1 MRPPEDMPPPSS
13 GRPGG
18 RPPTG
23 PPSGGPQNAGG
34 ARRTPRR
41 PRGLTRFRL
50 IVGIVI
56 AAGIVLLL
64 SFRGLAGFWTDF
76 LWFDSLGYASVWW
89 KVLWAK
95 IGLGLLFTAIF
106 FVLAWVNLFIAER
119 LAARAASAEPLED
132 VASRWRQLS
141 RRSRALIRLGV
152 ALILAFMVG
161 SGVSGQWESWLFFI
175 NATDFGLADPQ
186 FGRDVG
192 FYVFRLPFI
201 NFLVGWAFAAVLVTF
216 IFTAIWHYLNG
227 AIRAQPR
234 TGPRVLPYVKAH
246 LSLLLGLLALIKAV
260 GYYYDQFE
268 LTLSTRG
275 FVDGA
280 TFTDVN
286 AQLPVLRLLIVI
298 SLFSFLLLIVNI
310 WRRGFTY
317 PVIAV
322 ALWMVIAGLAGAAY
336 PAIVQRFQV
345 EPAESTREAPYI
357 ERNIEMTRIA
367 LGLDDVSPR
376 EFNYEPELTA
386 ADIENNFDTVRNVRL
401 LDPAIMQ
408 DTFQQTQGIKSFYD
422 FRDIDVDRYEIDGKV
437 TQIVLAAREL
447 RPTELPTDTWETE
460 HVAYTHGY
468 GVAAA
473 PANGVDANGRPAYV
487 LGDIP
492 GVAAPGAEELELEE
506 PGLYVGEDLGGYA
519 IVGARRDEVDFQ
531 DDDDRTETTRY
542 DGADGVGIGGLFRRL
557 AFAVRFAEPNLLVS
571 GEIQGESRILFN
583 RDITKRVELLA
594 PFLSYDNDPYPVVID
609 GKVKWV
615 LDAYTTTT
623 QFPYAQRTSSRAA
636 TVDSDLRQPHN
647 YVRNSVKAVVDAHDG
662 TVTFYVVDDD
672 DPIVQSYAK
681 QFPALF
687 ASSPPPDEL
696 REHFRYP
703 EDLFRVQTE
712 AWGRYRLSDPS
723 EFYDAA
729 GAWAVAQDPGDSIGQ
744 TTVDVVR
751 DETTGQVISTAEARI
766 APQYLLFR
774 LPGDDSPSFVS
785 FRPFV
790 PFSEDDSR
798 KNLEGFMVV
807 HNDPDR
813 YGQIEVFEIRS
824 DQPIDGPALFNSNI
838 QTEEEISER
847 LTLLNQNGSVVRPG
861 NLLLIPVENSL
872 LYVRPLF
879 IAATGATAV
888 PELQLVIAGIGS
900 QVVISET
907 FEGALE
913 KAIGAADIDL
923 GNGTIRPSG
932 AAPDTADT
940 DAGATP
946 STGAPQDEPDDGPGD
961 EPAPTPETGSASDLL
976 EQAVAAFGR
985 ADAALSNKDLA
996 AYQQAVEEAERL
1008 IARAARILEQA
1019 ATG

>member
-1 MRPPEDMPPPSS
+1 MRPPEDMPPPASEQ
-13 GRPGG
+13 
-18 RPPTG
+18 
-23 PPSGGPQNAGG
+23 PQQ
-34 ARRTPRR
+34 PRR
-41 PRGLTRFRL
+41 VPRRRNINRFRL
-50 IVGIVI
+50 IIGIVI
-56 AAGIVLLL
+56 GAGLILLL
-64 SFRGLAGFWTDF
+64 SIRGLAGFYTDY
-76 LWFDSLGYASVWW
+76 LWFDSLGFASVWW

-106 FVLAWVNLFIAER
+106 FVLLWVNLFIAER
-119 LAARAASAEPLED
+119 MAAKSAPPGPPEDIAA
-132 VASRWRQLS
+132 RWRQMS
-141 RRSRALIRLGV
+141 RRRRGLIRIAV

-161 SGVSGQWESWLFFI
+161 SGVSGQWQAWLFFI
-175 NATDFGLADPQ
+175 NSTEFGLTDPQ

-192 FYVFRLPFI
+192 FYIFRLPFF
-201 NFLVGWAFAAVLVTF
+201 NFLIGWAFAAVLVTF
-216 IFTAIWHYLNG
+216 IFTTIWHYLNG
-227 AIRAQPR
+227 AIRVQAPA
-234 TGPRVLPYVKAH
+234 GSRVIPQVKAH

-260 GYYYDQFE
+260 GYYFDRFE

-280 TFTDVN
+280 TYTDVN
-286 AQLPVLRLLIVI
+286 AQLPVLQLLMII
-298 SLFSFLLLIVNI
+298 SIFSFLLLIVNI

-322 ALWMVIAGLAGAAY
+322 ALWVVVAGLAGAAY

-345 EPAESTREAPYI
+345 EPSESTREALYI

-367 LGLDDVSPR
+367 LGLDDVTPR
-376 EFNYEPELTA
+376 EFNFTPELTA
-386 ADIENNFDTVRNVRL
+386 TDIENNFETVRNVRL
-401 LDPAIMQ
+401 LDPAVMQ

-473 PANGVDANGRPAYV
+473 PANTVDSNGRPAYA

-492 GVAAPGAEELELEE
+492 NVISPGAEALELDE
-506 PGLYVGEDLGGYA
+506 PGLYVGEDLPGYA
-519 IVGARRDEVDFQ
+519 IVGARRAEVDFQ
-531 DDDDRTETTRY
+531 DDDDRTKTTRY
-542 DGADGVGIGGLFRRL
+542 DGSDGVGIGGFLRRL
-557 AFAVRFAEPNLLVS
+557 AFAMRFAEPNLLVS
-571 GEIQGESRILFN
+571 GEITGDSRILYN
-583 RDITKRVELLA
+583 RDISDRVRLLA

-615 LDAYTTTT
+615 LDAYTTTS
-623 QFPYAQRTSSRAA
+623 QFPYAQRTNSRAA
-636 TVDSDLRQPHN
+636 TPGSDLRQPLN

-672 DPIVQSYAK
+672 DPIVQSYIK

-687 ASSPPPDEL
+687 ADGSPPAEL

-703 EDLFRVQTE
+703 EDLFRVQTD
-712 AWGRYRLSDPS
+712 AWGRYRLDKPS

-744 TTVDVVR
+744 TTVETVR
-751 DETTGQVISTAEARI
+751 DETTGQVIATVEARI
-766 APQYLLFR
+766 SPQYLLFR
-774 LPGDDSPSFVS
+774 LPGDDSASFVI

-879 IAATGATAV
+879 IAATGPTAV

-900 QVVISET
+900 NVVISET

-913 KAIGAADIDL
+913 KAIGGVDIDI
-923 GNGTIRPSG
+923 GNETVSLTG
-932 AAPDTADT
+932 AAPAVT
-940 DAGATP
+940 
-946 STGAPQDEPDDGPGD
+946 PDDAPD
-961 EPAPTPETGSASDLL
+961 EPAAAAPADDEPEPTLDTDTVSNLL
-976 EQAVAAFGR
+976 ERAATAFNR
-985 ADAALSNKDLA
+985 ADAALREGDLA
-996 AYQQAVEEAERL
+996 AYQTAVDEAESL

>member
-13 GRPGG
+13 EQPGGPDGPRRPQGPGGPGGPGRPG
-18 RPPTG
+18 R
-23 PPSGGPQNAGG
+23 
-34 ARRTPRR
+34 PRR

-50 IVGIVI
+50 IIAIVV
-56 AAGIVLLL
+56 AAGFILLL
-64 SFRGLAGFWTDF
+64 SVRGLAGFWTDY

-106 FVLAWVNLFIAER
+106 FVLLWVNLFIAER
-119 LAARAASAEPLED
+119 LAGRAAPAGPPED
-132 VASRWRQLS
+132 IAARWRQMS
-141 RRSRALIRLGV
+141 GRRRGLIRIAV

-161 SGVSGQWESWLFFI
+161 AGVSGQWESWLFFV
-175 NATDFGLADPQ
+175 NATDFGLEDPQ
-186 FGRDVG
+186 FGRDIG
-192 FYVFRLPFI
+192 FYVFRLPFF
-201 NFLVGWAFAAVLVTF
+201 NFLVSWAFAAILVTF

-227 AIRAQPR
+227 SIRVQAPA
-234 TGPRVLPYVKAH
+234 GNRVTPQVKAH

-260 GYYYDQFE
+260 GYYFDRFE

-280 TFTDVN
+280 TYTDVN
-286 AQLPVLRLLIVI
+286 AQLPVLQLLMVI
-298 SLFSFLLLIVNI
+298 SAFSFVLLVVNI

-322 ALWMVIAGLAGAAY
+322 ALWAVVAGLAGAAY
-336 PAIVQRFQV
+336 PAIIQRFQV
-345 EPAESTREAPYI
+345 EPSESTREAPYI

-367 LGLDDVSPR
+367 LGLDNVTQS
-376 EFNYEPELTA
+376 EFQYEPELTA
-386 ADIENNFDTVRNVRL
+386 EDIENNFDTVRNVRL
-401 LDPAIMQ
+401 LDPAVMQ

-422 FRDIDVDRYEIDGKV
+422 FRDIDVDRYEIDGQV

-487 LGDIP
+487 MGDIP
-492 GVAAPGAEELELEE
+492 GVTEPGAEVLALDE
-506 PGLYVGEDLGGYA
+506 PGLYVGEGLAGYA
-519 IVGARRDEVDFQ
+519 IVGAQRAEVDFQ

-542 DGADGVGIGGLFRRL
+542 DGEDGVGIGGIFRRL

-571 GEIQGESRILFN
+571 GEIQGDSRILYN
-583 RDITKRVELLA
+583 RDIKERVNLLA
-594 PFLSYDNDPYPVVID
+594 PFLSFDNDPYPVVID
-609 GKVKWV
+609 GQVKWV

-623 QFPYAQRTSSRAA
+623 QFPYAQRTNPRAA
-636 TVDSDLRQPHN
+636 SLGSDLRQTVN

-662 TVTFYVVDDD
+662 TVTFYVVDED
-672 DPIVQSYAK
+672 DPIVQSYIK
-681 QFPALF
+681 QFPDLF
-687 ASSPPPDEL
+687 AAGPPPMEL
-696 REHFRYP
+696 RQHFRYP
-703 EDLFRVQTE
+703 EDLFRVQTD

-744 TTVDVVR
+744 TTIETVR
-751 DETTGQVISTAEARI
+751 DETTGQVIATVEARI
-766 APQYLLFR
+766 SPQYLLFR
-774 LPGDDSPSFVS
+774 LPGDDDASFVI

-813 YGQIEVFEIRS
+813 YGQIQVFEIRS

-879 IAATGATAV
+879 IAATGPTAV

-900 QVVISET
+900 NVVISET

-913 KAIGAADIDL
+913 KAIGASIDI
-923 GNGTIRPSG
+923 GNGTVRLPD
-932 AAPDTADT
+932 AAPDPPEET
-940 DAGATP
+940 
-946 STGAPQDEPDDGPGD
+946 ED
-961 EPAPTPETGSASDLL
+961 EPAAAAPDDEPAEPDTAPETDNVGDLL
-976 EQAVAAFGR
+976 ERAARAFER
-985 ADAALSNKDLA
+985 ADAALREGDLA
-996 AYQQAVEEAERL
+996 AYQEAVDEAERL

-1019 ATG
+1019 ATGG

>member
-13 GRPGG
+13 E
-18 RPPTG
+18 PP
-23 PPSGGPQNAGG
+23 GGPQGPQGPQGPRGPGG
-34 ARRTPRR
+34 PRRMPRR

-50 IVGIVI
+50 IIGIVV
-56 AAGIVLLL
+56 AAGLILLF
-64 SFRGLAGFWTDF
+64 SIRGLAGFWTDY

-106 FVLAWVNLFIAER
+106 FVLLWVNLFIAER
-119 LAARAASAEPLED
+119 LAARATPTGPAED
-132 VASRWRQLS
+132 IAARWHQIS
-141 RRSRALIRLGV
+141 RRRRALIRIGV
-152 ALILAFMVG
+152 SLVLAFMVG
-161 SGVSGQWESWLFFI
+161 TGVSGQWEAWLFFI
-175 NATDFGLADPQ
+175 NATDFGLTDPQ
-186 FGRDVG
+186 FGRDIG
-192 FYVFRLPFI
+192 FYVFRLPFF

-216 IFTAIWHYLNG
+216 IFTTIWHYLNG
-227 AIRAQPR
+227 AIRVQAPAGSRVQPQ
-234 TGPRVLPYVKAH
+234 VKAH

-260 GYYYDQFE
+260 GYYFDQFE

-280 TFTDVN
+280 TYTDVN
-286 AQLPVLRLLIVI
+286 AQLPVLRLLMVI
-298 SLFSFLLLIVNI
+298 SLFSFLLLVVNI

-322 ALWMVIAGLAGAAY
+322 ALWVVIAGLAGAAY

-345 EPAESTREAPYI
+345 EPSESTREAPYI

-367 LGLDDVSPR
+367 LDLDDVTTS
-376 EFNYEPELTA
+376 EFDYEPELTA

-401 LDPAIMQ
+401 LDPAVMQ

-422 FRDIDVDRYEIDGKV
+422 FRDIDVDRYEIDGEI
-437 TQIVLAAREL
+437 TQIVLSAREL

-473 PANGVDANGRPAYV
+473 PANGVDANGRPAYA

-492 GVAAPGAEELELEE
+492 GVTAPGAEALELDE
-506 PGLYVGEDLGGYA
+506 PGLYVGEDLQGYA
-519 IVGARRDEVDFQ
+519 IVGAQRAEVDFQ

-542 DGADGVGIGGLFRRL
+542 DGADGVGVGGFFRRL

-571 GEIQGESRILFN
+571 GEIQGESRILYN
-583 RDITKRVELLA
+583 RDITQRVQLLA
-594 PFLSYDNDPYPVVID
+594 PFLSYDNDPYPVVLD

-623 QFPYAQRTSSRAA
+623 QFPYAQRTNSRAA
-636 TVDSDLRQPHN
+636 TLGSDLRDPFN

-662 TVTFYVVDDD
+662 TVTFYVVDRS
-672 DPIVQSYAK
+672 DPIVQSYIK
-681 QFPALF
+681 QFPDLF
-687 ASSPPPDEL
+687 SEEEPPMEL
-696 REHFRYP
+696 QEHFRYP
-703 EDLFRVQTE
+703 EDLFRVQTD

-744 TTVDVVR
+744 TTVETVR
-751 DETTGQVISTAEARI
+751 DETTGQVIATVEARI
-766 APQYLLFR
+766 SPQYLLFR
-774 LPGDDSPSFVS
+774 LPGDDAASFVI

-813 YGQIEVFEIRS
+813 YGDIEVFEIRS

-879 IAATGATAV
+879 IAATGPTAV

-900 QVVISET
+900 NVVISET

-913 KAIGAADIDL
+913 KAIGASIDI
-923 GNGTIRPSG
+923 GNGTVRQPERTPDAPATEDEAP
-932 AAPDTADT
+932 AAA
-940 DAGATP
+940 
-946 STGAPQDEPDDGPGD
+946 EPDDAADD
-961 EPAPTPETGSASDLL
+961 EPATTPDTGSVSDLL
-976 EQAVAAFGR
+976 ERAARAFER
-985 ADAALSNKDLA
+985 ADVALREGDLA
-996 AYQQAVEEAERL
+996 AYQEAVDEAEGL

>member
-13 GRPGG
+13 EQPPGSNGPRGPRGPGGPGG
-18 RPPTG
+18 RER
-23 PPSGGPQNAGG
+23 PQ
-34 ARRTPRR
+34 R

-56 AAGIVLLL
+56 AAGFIVLFSIRSL
-64 SFRGLAGFWTDF
+64 SGFWTDY

-106 FVLAWVNLFIAER
+106 FVLLWLNLFIAER
-119 LAARAASAEPLED
+119 LAARATPTGPAED
-132 VASRWRQLS
+132 IAARWHRIS
-141 RRSRALIRLGV
+141 RRRRALIRIGV
-152 ALILAFMVG
+152 SLVLAFMVG

-175 NATDFGLADPQ
+175 NATDFGLDDPQ

-192 FYVFRLPFI
+192 FYVFRLPFF

-216 IFTAIWHYLNG
+216 IFTTVWHYLCG
-227 AIRAQPR
+227 AIRVQAPA
-234 TGPRVLPYVKAH
+234 GSRVAPQVKAH

-260 GYYYDQFE
+260 GYYFDQFE

-280 TFTDVN
+280 TYTDVN
-286 AQLPVLRLLIVI
+286 AQLPVLRLLMVI
-298 SLFSFLLLIVNI
+298 SLFSFLLLVVNI

-317 PVIAV
+317 PVLAV
-322 ALWMVIAGLAGAAY
+322 ALWVVIAGLAGAAY

-345 EPAESTREAPYI
+345 EPSESTREAPYI

-367 LGLDDVSPR
+367 LGLDSVSPR

-386 ADIENNFDTVRNVRL
+386 ADIEANFDTVRNVRL
-401 LDPAIMQ
+401 LDPAVMQ

-437 TQIVLAAREL
+437 TQIVLSAREL

-473 PANGVDANGRPAYV
+473 PANGVDANGRPAYA

-492 GVAAPGAEELELEE
+492 GVTAPGAEALELDE

-519 IVGARRDEVDFQ
+519 IVGAQRAEVDFQ

-542 DGADGVGIGGLFRRL
+542 DGADGVGIGGFFRRL

-571 GEIQGESRILFN
+571 GEITGDSRILFN
-583 RDITKRVELLA
+583 RDITERVQLLA

-609 GKVKWV
+609 GKVQWV

-623 QFPYAQRTSSRAA
+623 QFPYAQRTNSRAA
-636 TVDSDLRQPHN
+636 TVGSDLRDPHN

-662 TVTFYVVDDD
+662 TVTFYVVDRS
-672 DPIVQSYAK
+672 DPIVQSYVR

-687 ASSPPPDEL
+687 SEESPPREL
-696 REHFRYP
+696 QEHFRYP
-703 EDLFRVQTE
+703 EDLFRVQTD
-712 AWGRYRLSDPS
+712 AWGRYRLNDPS

-744 TTVDVVR
+744 TTVETVR
-751 DETTGQVISTAEARI
+751 DETTGQVIATVEARI
-766 APQYLLFR
+766 SPQYLLFR
-774 LPGDDSPSFVS
+774 LPGDDAASFVI

-790 PFSEDDSR
+790 PYSEDDSR

-879 IAATGATAV
+879 IAATGPTAV

-900 QVVISET
+900 NVVISET

-913 KAIGAADIDL
+913 KAIGTGIDL
-923 GNGTIRPSG
+923 ANGTISTAG
-932 AAPDTADT
+932 TAAADDESTAAPDDTAD
-940 DAGATP
+940 
-946 STGAPQDEPDDGPGD
+946 D
-961 EPAPTPETGSASDLL
+961 EPATTDDSGTDSNSVSDLL
-976 EQAVAAFGR
+976 ERAASAFTR
-985 ADAALSNKDLA
+985 ADTALRDGDLA
-996 AYQQAVEEAERL
+996 AYQEAVDEAERL
-1008 IARAARILEQA
+1008 IARAARLLEQA